1 MNKRTILF
9 SATLAIL
16 GASAV
21 AQDAWAAAATCPGP
35 DVTGSHWEVKHWDK
49 IIFKI
54 VGNRSDTHSRYRH
67 NTELDIKVEDDPDEV
82 ADLKDKVVKFLE
94 RDYSN
99 GNVKRQHIHI
109 VDVEYAIDCELVRKS
124 P

>member
-21 AQDAWAAAATCPGP
+21 AQDAWAADCPG
-35 DVTGSHWEVKHWDK
+35 GKLKHWDK

-54 VGNRSDTHSRYRH
+54 VGNRNDTHSKYYH
-67 NTELDIKVEDDPDEV
+67 NTELDIKVEDEPTKV
-82 ADLKDKVVKFLE
+82 ADLKGKVVKFLE
-94 RDYSN
+94 DDYPN
-99 GNVKRQHIHI
+99 GNVKRQHIQI
-109 VDVEYAIDCELVRKS
+109 VDVEYAIACEL
-124 P
+124 PPAAP